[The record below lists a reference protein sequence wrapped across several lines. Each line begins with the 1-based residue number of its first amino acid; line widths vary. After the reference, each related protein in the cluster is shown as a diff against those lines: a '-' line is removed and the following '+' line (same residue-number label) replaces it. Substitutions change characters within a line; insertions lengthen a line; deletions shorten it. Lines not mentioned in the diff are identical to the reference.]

1 MGIYTFIKRP
11 VFTTMLVMLLVVF
24 GLNAYPSLGI
34 DLYPDVDFPIVTV
47 TVTWSGT
54 SPEEMETLVTKPIE
68 NAVSSVSNI
77 KTLSSV
83 TLEGFSQ
90 TTLEFTF
97 GTDAKM
103 MANEVREKV
112 AAIRRRL
119 PDQIDEPAVQRF
131 DITAQAIMYYA
142 LASDTRPRGEI
153 RKIAWDVIKDELQRL
168 DDVADVSVFGAQARE
183 IHIYVDPRKLEAYN
197 VSFEQIFNIL
207 DAQNMDT
214 PGGRL
219 KENGTEITIRTLG
232 QYKSVDDIKNIV
244 VASQGLQTVRIGD
257 IATVEDGWEEERN
270 FARTGGTPSVMIAIQ
285 KQSGTNTVAVAER
298 VRARMEW
305 LQKNVLP
312 PDIKVIVARDSTR
325 FIRENVHAVTM
336 SLVFGGL
343 LAVLITFL
351 FLQNARATIIGAIAI
366 PTSIVATFFL
376 MKAMGFTL
384 NNMSLMG
391 LSLAVGILIDD
402 AIVVIENIYRH
413 LEHGQSS
420 LEAARDGTIEI
431 SLAVLATTFCILAV
445 FVPVGNMGEIIGQ
458 FFKQFGLTVAF
469 AVAFSLFVAFTLTPM
484 LSAYWL
490 KITPVDRATQRGPV
504 KWIQKVLD
512 VWEDWFLRF
521 RELYREIVRWALKRP
536 KKLVAAAVLSL
547 FLNLLLIP
555 LLGFEFSP
563 TYDSGEFNISVEA
576 PAGTSIEKTRE
587 LITPIEKEVLAIPGL
602 ETAFVNIGSAR
613 NPVYKGF
620 IGVRLKPVDERPPI
634 LKDTP
639 WSEIFSQA
647 KSYSDL
653 KQRISDKLWPRS
665 MMETMDELRVKFRKV
680 QGLKVAVNNAQAV
693 GRGDP
698 RPIQI
703 AFRGSDLEELRQLG
717 TQLADEIRKIPGT
730 TDVDISSAQHEPEV
744 QIRLAPARMGQLG
757 VDATAAG
764 NAVQLAFLGVVQKN
778 QFNIADKA
786 YNIRVQMPEQYRKS
800 IDDVANLRIYSG
812 KTNSF
817 VRLGDIADV
826 RFSSGPTQIDREG
839 RQRQII
845 VYGNAV
851 GISTGEV
858 IAKAMNEII
867 PNMNIPIGYSYR
879 LVGQAQTMKDSYME
893 IGKAL
898 ILAVVLIY
906 MVLAAQFESFV
917 HPFTIM
923 LSLPFSLIGAVLGLL
938 IGGKTINI
946 MSMIGLIMLMGL
958 VTKNAILLVDYTN
971 QLRGRGMAI
980 GEALVEAGAVRL
992 RPILMTTFAMILGML
1007 PIALGWGAGAEMRS
1021 SMGVVLVGG
1030 LITSTFLTLVIVP
1043 LVYLL
1048 IDNFRNWW
1056 LANTLEQ
1063 KIDYIS
1069 GALGRLGGVLRP
1081 KSR

>member
-1 MGIYTFIKRP
+1 MGIFTFIKRP
-11 VFTTMLVMLLVVF
+11 VFTTMIVMLLVVF
-24 GLNAYPSLGI
+24 GLNAYPNLGI

-47 TVTWSGT
+47 TVTWTGT

-68 NAVSSVSNI
+68 DAVSSVSNI

-90 TTLEFTF
+90 TTIEFTF

-103 MANEVREKV
+103 MANDVREKV
-112 AAIRRRL
+112 AGIRRRL
-119 PDQIDEPAVQRF
+119 PDQIDEPAVQRY
-131 DITAQAIMYYA
+131 DITAQAIMYYS
-142 LASDTRPRGEI
+142 LASETRSRGEI
-153 RKIAWDVIKDELQRL
+153 RKIAWDIIKDELQRL
-168 DDVADVSVFGAQARE
+168 DDVADVSVFGATARE
-183 IHIYVDPRKLEAYN
+183 IHVYVDPRKLEAYN
-197 VSFEQIFNIL
+197 IGFRQIFDIL

-214 PGGRL
+214 PGGRVRE
-219 KENGTEITIRTLG
+219 KGTEITIRTLG
-232 QYKSVDDIKNIV
+232 QYKNVDDIKNII
-244 VASQGLQTVRIGD
+244 VANQGLQTVRIGD

-270 FARTGGTPSVMIAIQ
+270 YARTGGTPSVMIAVQ
-285 KQSGTNTVAVAER
+285 KQSGTNTVAVADR
-298 VRARMEW
+298 VRQRMEF
-305 LQKNVLP
+305 LQKNILP
-312 PDIKVIVARDSTR
+312 PDIKVIIARDSTR
-325 FIRENVHAVTM
+325 YIRDNVHDVTM

-343 LAVLITFL
+343 LAVFITFL
-351 FLQNARATIIGAIAI
+351 FLQNTRATIIGAIAI
-366 PTSIVATFFL
+366 PTSIIATFFM

-402 AIVVIENIYRH
+402 AIVVIENIFRH
-413 LEHGQSS
+413 LEHGQSP

-490 KITPVDRATQRGPV
+490 KIAPMDRASLRGPA
-504 KWIQKVLD
+504 KWIQKMLD
-512 VWEDWFLRF
+512 VWEEWFLGF
-521 RELYREIVRWALKRP
+521 RDNYKAVIAWALQRP
-536 KKLVAAAVLSL
+536 KKLVAIAVLSL
-547 FLNLLLIP
+547 FINVLLVP

-563 TYDSGEFNISVEA
+563 TYDSGEFNIAMEA
-576 PAGTSIEKTRE
+576 PAGTSIEKMKE
-587 LITPIEKEVLAIPGL
+587 LVAPIEKEVLAIPGL
-602 ETAFVNIGSAR
+602 ETAFINIGSQR

-620 IGVRLKPVDERPPI
+620 IGVRLI
-634 LKDTP
+634 
-639 WSEIFSQA
+639 S
-647 KSYSDL
+647 SD
-653 KQRISDKLWPRS
+653 QRDKS
-665 MMETMDELRVKFRKV
+665 MMQIMDELRIKFRKV
-680 QGLKVAVNNAQAV
+680 EGLKVAVNNAAGV

-703 AFRGSDLEELRQLG
+703 AFRGPDLEVLRSLG

-730 TDVDISSAQHEPEV
+730 TDVDISSAQSEPEV
-744 QIRLAPARMGQLG
+744 QIRLDPARMGQLG
-757 VDATAAG
+757 VDATTAG
-764 NAVQLAFLGVVQKN
+764 NAIQIAFQGVVQKN
-778 QFNIADKA
+778 QFNIADKS
-786 YNIRVQMPEQYRKS
+786 YNIRVQMPEQFRQS
-800 IDDVANLRIYSG
+800 IDDVANLRISNS
-812 KTNSF
+812 KTGSF
-817 VRLGDIADV
+817 VRLGDIAEV
-826 RFSSGPTQIDREG
+826 KFGSGPTQIDREG

-858 IAKAMNEII
+858 MTQAMNRII
-867 PNMNIPIGYSYR
+867 PNMNLPFGYTYR

-898 ILAVVLIY
+898 LLAVVLIY
-906 MVLAAQFESFV
+906 MVLAAEFESFV

-938 IGGKTINI
+938 LGGKTINI

-971 QLRGRGMAI
+971 QLRERGYAI
-980 GEALVEAGAVRL
+980 KEALIEAGATRL

-1007 PIALGWGAGAEMRS
+1007 PVALGWGAGAELRS

-1048 IDNFRNWW
+1048 VDRTQTWW
-1056 LANTLEQ
+1056 RERKAARAANH
-1063 KIDYIS
+1063 S
-1069 GALGRLGGVLRP
+1069 A
-1081 KSR
+1081 

>member
-1 MGIYTFIKRP
+1 MGIFTFIKRP
-11 VFTTMLVMLLVVF
+11 VFTTMVVMLLVVF
-24 GLNAYPSLGI
+24 GLNAYPRLGI

-47 TVTWSGT
+47 TVTWTGT

-68 NAVSSVSNI
+68 DAVSSVSNI

-103 MANEVREKV
+103 MANDVREKV
-112 AAIRRRL
+112 AGIRRRL
-119 PDQIDEPAVQRF
+119 PDQIDEPAVQRY

-153 RKIAWDVIKDELQRL
+153 RKIAWDIIKDELQRL

-183 IHIYVDPRKLEAYN
+183 IHVYVDPRKLEAYN
-197 VSFEQIFNIL
+197 IGFRQIFDVL
-207 DAQNMDT
+207 DAQNVDT

-219 KENGTEITIRTLG
+219 REKGTEITIRTLG
-232 QYKSVDDIKNIV
+232 QYKSVDDVKNIV
-244 VASQGLQTVRIGD
+244 VANQGLQTVRIGD

-270 FARTGGTPSVMIAIQ
+270 YARTGGTPSVMIAVQ
-285 KQSGTNTVAVAER
+285 KQSGTNTVAVADR
-298 VRARMEW
+298 VRARMDF

-312 PDIKVIVARDSTR
+312 SDIKVIVARDSTR
-325 FIRENVHAVTM
+325 YIRENVHDVTM

-366 PTSIVATFFL
+366 PTSIIATFFL
-376 MKAMGFTL
+376 MKSMGFTL

-413 LEHGQSS
+413 LEHGQSP
-420 LEAARDGTIEI
+420 LEAARDGTVEI

-490 KITPVDRATQRGPV
+490 KITPMNRATLHGPV
-504 KWIQKVLD
+504 KWVQKVLD
-512 VWEDWFLRF
+512 AWEGWFLSF
-521 RELYREIVRWALKRP
+521 RDFYQQILRWALQRP
-536 KKLVAAAVLSL
+536 KKLVAIAVLSL
-547 FLNLLLIP
+547 FINVLLIP

-563 TYDSGEFNISVEA
+563 TYDSGEFNIAMEA
-576 PAGTSIEKTRE
+576 PAGTSIEKMKE
-587 LITPIEKEVLAIPGL
+587 LVAPIEKEVLAIPGL
-602 ETAFVNIGSAR
+602 ETAFINIGSQR

-620 IGVRLKPVDERPPI
+620 IGVRLVP
-634 LKDTP
+634 
-639 WSEIFSQA
+639 
-647 KSYSDL
+647 SD
-653 KQRISDKLWPRS
+653 QRDKS
-665 MMETMDELRVKFRKV
+665 MMQIMDELRVKFRKV
-680 QGLKVAVNNAQAV
+680 QGLKVAVNNAAGI

-703 AFRGSDLEELRQLG
+703 AFRGPDLEVLRSLG
-717 TQLADEIRKIPGT
+717 GQLADELRKIPGT
-730 TDVDISSAQHEPEV
+730 TDVDVSSAQSEPQV
-744 QIRLAPARMGQLG
+744 QIRLDPARMGQLG
-757 VDATAAG
+757 VDATAIG
-764 NAVQLAFLGVVQKN
+764 NVIQIAFQGVVQKN
-778 QFNIADKA
+778 QFNVADKA
-786 YNIRVQMPEQYRKS
+786 YNIRVQMPEQHRQS
-800 IDDVANLRIYSG
+800 IDDVANLRVSSKNG
-812 KTNSF
+812 TF
-817 VRLGDIADV
+817 VRLGDIAEV
-826 RFSSGPTQIDREG
+826 KFSDGPTQIDREG
-839 RQRQII
+839 RQRQLI

-858 IAKAMNEII
+858 IAKAMDTII
-867 PNMNIPIGYSYR
+867 PNMNLPFGYTYR
-879 LVGQAQTMKDSYME
+879 LVGQAQTMKDSYAE

-898 ILAVVLIY
+898 TLGIVLIY

-917 HPFTIM
+917 HPLTIM
-923 LSLPFSLIGAVLGLL
+923 LSLPFSLVGAVLGLL
-938 IGGKTINI
+938 LGAKTINI

-971 QLRGRGMAI
+971 QLRERDMTI
-980 GEALVEAGAVRL
+980 KEALVEAGTVRL

-1007 PIALGWGAGAEMRS
+1007 PVALGWGAGAELRS

-1030 LITSTFLTLVIVP
+1030 LITSTFLTLIIVP

-1048 IDNFRNWW
+1048 VDNFQGWWRN
-1056 LANTLEQ
+1056 NTFEQ
-1063 KIDYIS
+1063 KLTTFLDVCEYPFHW
-1069 GALGRLGGVLRP
+1069 LRG
-1081 KSR
+1081 KVRTLTRSR

>member
-1 MGIYTFIKRP
+1 MGIFTFIKRP
-11 VFTTMLVMLLVVF
+11 VFTTMVVMLLVVF
-24 GLNAYPSLGI
+24 GLSAYPKIGV

-47 TVTWSGT
+47 TVTWTGT

-68 NAVSSVSNI
+68 DAVSSVSNI

-90 TTLEFTF
+90 TTIEFTF

-103 MANEVREKV
+103 MANDVREKV
-112 AAIRRRL
+112 AGIRRRL
-119 PDQIDEPAVQRF
+119 PDQIDEPAVQRY
-131 DITAQAIMYYA
+131 DITAQAIMYYS
-142 LASDTRPRGEI
+142 LASETRSRGEI
-153 RKIAWDVIKDELQRL
+153 RKIAWDIIKDELQRL
-168 DDVADVSVFGAQARE
+168 DDVAEVNVFGATARE
-183 IHIYVDPRKLEAYN
+183 IHVYVDPRKLEAYN
-197 VSFEQIFNIL
+197 IGFRQIFDIL

-214 PGGRL
+214 PGGKIRE
-219 KENGTEITIRTLG
+219 KGTEITIRTLG
-232 QYKSVDDIKNIV
+232 QYKNVEDIKNII
-244 VASQGLQTVRIGD
+244 VANQGIQTVRLRD
-257 IATVEDGWEEERN
+257 IATVEDGFEEERTY
-270 FARTGGTPSVMIAIQ
+270 ARTGGTPSVMMSIQ
-285 KQSGTNTVAVAER
+285 KQSGTNTVAVADR
-298 VRARMEW
+298 VRQRMEF

-312 PDIKVIVARDSTR
+312 PDIKVITARDSTR
-325 FIRENVHAVTM
+325 YIRENVHDVTM

-366 PTSIVATFFL
+366 PTSIIATFFL
-376 MKAMGFTL
+376 MKAMGFTM

-402 AIVVIENIYRH
+402 AIVVIENIFRH
-413 LEHGQSS
+413 LEHGQSP

-490 KITPVDRATQRGPV
+490 KITPMDRASLRGPV
-504 KWIQKVLD
+504 KWVQKILD
-512 VWEDWFLRF
+512 VWEDWFISCRDS
-521 RELYREIVRWALKRP
+521 YKAVVAWALQRP
-536 KKLVAAAVLSL
+536 VKIVFLSSLSVVIVFVAMWVNFKYVT
-547 FLNLLLIP
+547 FL
-555 LLGFEFSP
+555 GYEFSP
-563 TYDSGEFNISVEA
+563 TYDSGEFNIALEA
-576 PAGTSIEKTRE
+576 PAGTSIEKMKE
-587 LITPIEKEVLAIPGL
+587 LIAPIEKEVLSIPGL
-602 ETAFVNIGSAR
+602 ETAFINIGSQR

-620 IGVRLKPVDERPPI
+620 IGVRLVP
-634 LKDTP
+634 
-639 WSEIFSQA
+639 
-647 KSYSDL
+647 SD
-653 KQRISDKLWPRS
+653 QRDKS
-665 MMETMDELRVKFRKV
+665 MMQIMDELRVKFRKV
-680 QGLKVAVNNAQAV
+680 QGLKVAVNNAAGV

-703 AFRGSDLEELRQLG
+703 AFRGPDLEVLRSLG
-717 TQLADEIRKIPGT
+717 TQLADELRKIPGT
-730 TDVDISSAQHEPEV
+730 TDVDISSAQSEPEV
-744 QIRLAPARMGQLG
+744 QIRLDPARMGQLG

-764 NAVQLAFLGVVQKN
+764 NVIQIAFQGVVQKN
-778 QFNIADKA
+778 QFNVADKS
-786 YNIRVQMPEQYRKS
+786 YNIRVQMPESYRQS
-800 IDDVANLRIYSG
+800 IDDVANLRISS
-812 KTNSF
+812 KTGTF
-817 VRLGDIADV
+817 VRLGDIAEV
-826 RFSSGPTQIDREG
+826 RFGSGPTQIDREG

-851 GISTGEV
+851 GISPGEV
-858 IAKAMNEII
+858 MAQAFDSII
-867 PNMNIPIGYSYR
+867 PNMNLPFGYTYR
-879 LVGQAQTMKDSYME
+879 LVGQAQTMKDSYLE

-898 ILAVVLIY
+898 ILAIVLIY
-906 MVLAAQFESFV
+906 MVLAAEFESFV

-923 LSLPFSLIGAVLGLL
+923 LSLPFSLIGAILGLL
-938 IGGKTINI
+938 LGAKTINI

-971 QLRGRGMAI
+971 QLRERGYEI
-980 GEALVEAGAVRL
+980 KEALIEAGATRL

-1007 PIALGWGAGAEMRS
+1007 PIALGWGAGAELRS

-1048 IDNFRNWW
+1048 IDRFQVWW
-1056 LANTLEQ
+1056 RERKAARSANH
-1063 KIDYIS
+1063 S
-1069 GALGRLGGVLRP
+1069 A
-1081 KSR
+1081 